1 MVVRMTGLPW
11 RHLNLVVSIVL
22 GLIVSSKFQGFDRLI
37 VGTVVSVSTVVVWGA
52 ALATIDH
59 LRRRTSK

>member
-1 MVVRMTGLPW
+1 MTGLPW
-11 RHLNLVVSIVL
+11 RHLNLVVSIAL

-59 LRRRTSK
+59 LRRRSSK